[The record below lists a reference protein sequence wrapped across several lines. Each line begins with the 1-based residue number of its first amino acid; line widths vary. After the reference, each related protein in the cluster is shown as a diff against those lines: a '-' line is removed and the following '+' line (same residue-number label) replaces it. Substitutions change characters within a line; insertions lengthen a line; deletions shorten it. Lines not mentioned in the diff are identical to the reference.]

1 MCVQCLQHE
10 HKVTNT
16 ISIYVSKL
24 CAIFCL
30 ELQINRGQTGGISG
44 YDVNVL
50 PVWKKGITGK
60 GVVVTILDDGIDHS
74 HPDLQRN
81 YVSIQDVTIF
91 LYYVYHVLLL
101 FENFTDSKNVLDS
114 WFYWISNNLKEF

>member
-1 MCVQCLQHE
+1 
-10 HKVTNT
+10 
-16 ISIYVSKL
+16 
-24 CAIFCL
+24 
-30 ELQINRGQTGGISG
+30 
-44 YDVNVL
+44 
-50 PVWKKGITGK
+50 
-60 GVVVTILDDGIDHS
+60 VVVTILDDGIDHS